1 MSLRVSKISKRNG
14 DKWILRDVEFHV
26 EKGEIVGLLG
36 GLGAGKT
43 TLLRI
48 IAGLERPN
56 GGSLLYDSD
65 IVTNLSPAARGF
77 ELPGV
82 EKRSLF
88 SSLFNSKNKA
98 PFAAFEN
105 VLRTSARVLLLD
117 DIFAGLDSSLRE
129 ACIDKLS
136 STAKEKNIAVIYA
149 SNDPETIFSLADRA
163 AVLDG
168 GEIRQTGTPHELYE
182 APNSVAVATATGRN
196 NIFDARRLTSSKA
209 DLPEFIT
216 LDGEHR
222 LFAEKT
228 DVGRLGAINQN
239 VALAIRPEQ
248 IVISFGASFPED
260 NLIKA
265 IVTGIRYFGAT
276 TIIELD
282 SNGLKLEALVL
293 RLVGLNIGDEC
304 MLGLPPDRIRILR
317 N

>member
-1 MSLRVSKISKRNG
+1 MSLRVSKISKRYG
-14 DKWILRDVEFHV
+14 DKWILRDVEFHI

-48 IAGLERPN
+48 VTGHERPN
-56 GGSLLYDSD
+56 GGSVQYNSED
-65 IVTNLSPAARGF
+65 ITNLSPAARGF
-77 ELPGV
+77 ELPGA
-82 EKRSLF
+82 EKRSFF
-88 SSLFNSKNKA
+88 SSLFNSKNKM

-105 VLRTSARVLLLD
+105 TLRSSARALLLD
-117 DIFAGLDSSLRE
+117 DIFTGLDSNLKE
-129 ACIDKLS
+129 VCVDKLR

-149 SNDPETIFSLADRA
+149 SNDPETIFLLSDRV
-163 AVLDG
+163 AVLAG
-168 GEIRQTGTPHELYE
+168 GEIKQTGTPHEVYE
-182 APNSVAVATATGRN
+182 APNSVAVATVTGRN

-265 IVTGIRYFGAT
+265 VVTGVRYFGAT

-282 SNGLKLEALVL
+282 SNGLKLDALVL

-304 MLGLPPDRIRILR
+304 MLGLPPDRIRILK